1 MPQVFTKHQALL
13 TTKDDMNDSGA
24 ADAVISHETKLKV
37 ISTDAYLLEL
47 LADQPIKV
55 QVVRDFMHRFG
66 LEWACCGWA
75 NVERRGGL
83 QALPCRAL
91 FGVAVICV

>member
-1 MPQVFTKHQALL
+1 
-13 TTKDDMNDSGA
+13 
-24 ADAVISHETKLKV
+24 
-37 ISTDAYLLEL
+37 
-47 LADQPIKV
+47 
-55 QVVRDFMHRFG
+55 MHRFG